1 MMTMSKAV
9 TLTGNST
16 VDDTVVA
23 TMYANLENGS
33 VNTQI
38 MDKDLYA
45 ENKEQIQQDIA
56 EFNKAV
62 FTELDQE
69 A

>member
-23 TMYANLENGS
+23 TMYANLGID
-33 VNTQI
+33 TAIFQI

>member
-33 VNTQI
+33 VNAQI
-38 MDKDLYA
+38 MTRICMRKTR
-45 ENKEQIQQDIA
+45 NRSSR
-56 EFNKAV
+56 
-62 FTELDQE
+62 T
-69 A
+69 